1 MSDNLKNNKTDF
13 IRFVMSTI
21 DNDSSDKQKSR
32 EYLSS
37 QGLNVDAIVSE
48 GLKKIKKMQMQINAE
63 KTKMEMASSKEARKK
78 AEEWVDD
85 LLSKMDFSLPEL
97 VKKEELSFSF
107 RNLESLSPEDV
118 KKILVKHFTLK
129 FLGIQKKNAE

>member
-21 DNDSSDKQKSR
+21 DHDSSDKQKSR

-63 KTKMEMASSKEARKK
+63 KTKMEMASNEEVKKK
-78 AEEWVDD
+78 AEEWVEQ
-85 LLSKMDFSLPEL
+85 LLSSKNFQFSEL
-97 VKKEELSFSF
+97 VKEEELSLSF
-107 RNLESLSPEDV
+107 RSMESLSNADM
-118 KKILVKHFTLK
+118 KKILIKHFTLK
-129 FLGIQKKNAE
+129 FIDAKKTL